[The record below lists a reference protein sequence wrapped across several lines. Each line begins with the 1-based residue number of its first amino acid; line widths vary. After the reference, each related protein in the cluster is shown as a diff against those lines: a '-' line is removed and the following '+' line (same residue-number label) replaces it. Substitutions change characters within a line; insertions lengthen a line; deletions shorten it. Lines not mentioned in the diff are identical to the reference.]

1 MKISSTP
8 RLLIALLI
16 GLIISLLL
24 GRFIYSVET
33 QVIETEFEKD
43 VISEQL
49 AIEQEV
55 ALNFLAIK
63 SLKNFYDNSQ
73 YVDPNE
79 FKQFASTLLNSHPNI
94 IALSWVPKITATTR
108 ADYDSTFSY
117 FERNLHIT
125 ERGENKQLVPAPQRE
140 TYFPVS
146 YIEPITGNEN
156 ALGFNL
162 ASNQKRLAAL
172 NLAKESGK
180 LAITAS
186 IQLVQDKGVRKSFLA
201 VIPVYTKVEQQAQDI
216 AGYITGVFQISALI
230 NNALKNTAEHNINLT
245 LLDLTESEPET
256 LHNTHPEFSFNPGM
270 TVNRDL
276 GLIGGRKWA
285 IKASPARSYILE
297 KRSSNPAII
306 FILVLTFLT
315 SSIIYIYRLQKQ
327 SEITEKAVES
337 RTIELKEAKKEL
349 ERITLLDEMTGV
361 ANRRHFDNYFMQEWK
376 RGLREHPPPDN
387 YCYRYRL
394 FQTIQ

>member
-1 MKISSTP
+1 M
-8 RLLIALLI
+8 
-16 GLIISLLL
+16 
-24 GRFIYSVET
+24 
-33 QVIETEFEKD
+33 
-43 VISEQL
+43 
-49 AIEQEV
+49 
-55 ALNFLAIK
+55 
-63 SLKNFYDNSQ
+63 
-73 YVDPNE
+73 
-79 FKQFASTLLNSHPNI
+79 
-94 IALSWVPKITATTR
+94 
-108 ADYDSTFSY
+108 
-117 FERNLHIT
+117 
-125 ERGENKQLVPAPQRE
+125 
-140 TYFPVS
+140 
-146 YIEPITGNEN
+146 
-156 ALGFNL
+156 
-162 ASNQKRLAAL
+162 
-172 NLAKESGK
+172 
-180 LAITAS
+180 
-186 IQLVQDKGVRKSFLA
+186 
-201 VIPVYTKVEQQAQDI
+201 
-216 AGYITGVFQISALI
+216 
-230 NNALKNTAEHNINLT
+230 KNTAEHNINLT

-337 RTIELKEAKKEL
+337 RTIELKEAKKAL

-376 RGLREHPPPDN
+376 RGLREHPPTDN

>member
-1 MKISSTP
+1 VKISSIP

-16 GLIISLLL
+16 GLIMSLLL

-33 QVIETEFEKD
+33 QVIQTEFEKD
-43 VISEQL
+43 AISELL

-55 ALNFLAIK
+55 SLNFHAIK

-73 YVDPNE
+73 YVDPDE
-79 FKQFASTLLNSHPNI
+79 FKQFANTLLNSHPNL
-94 IALSWVPKITATTR
+94 IALSWVPNITAAAR
-108 ADYDSTFSY
+108 ANYDSTFSY
-117 FERNLHIT
+117 FGQKLHIT
-125 ERGENKQLVPAPQRE
+125 ERNKNRQLVPAPQRE
-140 TYFPVS
+140 NYFPVS

-172 NLAKESGK
+172 NLAKETGK

-186 IQLVQDKGVRKSFLA
+186 IQLVQGKGVRKSFLA
-201 VIPVYTKVEQQAQDI
+201 VIPIYTKTEQQTQDI
-216 AGYITGVFQISALI
+216 TGYITGVFQISALI
-230 NNALKNTAEHNINLT
+230 NNALKNTAEDNINLT
-245 LLDLTESEPET
+245 LFDLTESEPET
-256 LHNTHPEFSFNPGM
+256 LHNTHPEFSFTPDM
-270 TVNRDL
+270 TLSHDL

-306 FILVLTFLT
+306 FILALTFFS

-327 SEITEKAVES
+327 SEITEKA
-337 RTIELKEAKKEL
+337 
-349 ERITLLDEMTGV
+349 
-361 ANRRHFDNYFMQEWK
+361 F
-376 RGLREHPPPDN
+376 
-387 YCYRYRL
+387 
-394 FQTIQ
+394 